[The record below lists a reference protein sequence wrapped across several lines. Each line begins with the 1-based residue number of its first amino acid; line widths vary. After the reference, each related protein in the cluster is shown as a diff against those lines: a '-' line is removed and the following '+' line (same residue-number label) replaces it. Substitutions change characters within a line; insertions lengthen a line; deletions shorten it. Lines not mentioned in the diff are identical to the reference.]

1 MMQDRTPTRRTVR
14 LEVEQLESRTVLTSF
29 TGTLGWSIAA
39 ADVVS
44 DSFGVEYITGNGPGA
59 PGLVQVWDSTKGNLL
74 SAFYPFGRN
83 YRGGVYVATGN
94 IDGDPGQIKE
104 LIVSTAGNTVGR
116 VKVYSFSSGGLQQ
129 LAVLTPFGPTYTGGV
144 QIASANVTGGPEA
157 ELIVGRERGRSTV
170 QVYAFDPLV
179 TTFNLIRQFNA
190 YGSLNTGV
198 TLAAANIHTTKNSK
212 TDPYDYNYAEVIT
225 GRAVGLPQIRVFDV
239 QTPAVRM
246 LASYMAFDPN
256 NPANLQGIHLAAGS
270 TDAQRGAEIY
280 VALRNSGTIR
290 VFRGQTGTLIGQIRS
305 VFPYTVFPP
314 GYTRAVNFAIA
325 TTDDD
330 FNDIY
335 NTADLVVVAADS
347 RLNQFPIAFFGQK
360 GSPAGFNGFRRLP

>member
-1 MMQDRTPTRRTVR
+1 MQDLTQSRRTVQ
-14 LEVEQLESRTVLTSF
+14 LAVEQLENRTVLTSF

-39 ADVVS
+39 ADVVP

-94 IDGDPGQIKE
+94 VDGDSGQIRE

-116 VKVYSFSSGGLQQ
+116 VKVYRFGGGGLQ
-129 LAVLTPFGPTYTGGV
+129 LMGTLTPFGPTYTGGV

-157 ELIVGRERGRSTV
+157 EVIVGREQGRSTV
-170 QVYAFDPLV
+170 QVYAYDATV
-179 TTFNLIRQFNA
+179 GTFNLIRQFNA
-190 YGSLNTGV
+190 YGSVKTGV
-198 TLAAANIHTTKNSK
+198 TLAAANIHTTKNSE

-225 GRAVGLPQIRVFDV
+225 GRSVGLPQIRVFDV
-239 QTPAVRM
+239 QTPTVVR

-256 NPANLQGIHLAAGS
+256 NPLNHQGIHLAAGS
-270 TDAQRGAEIY
+270 TDGQRGAEIY

-290 VFRGQTGTLIGQIRS
+290 VFRGESGTLIGQIRPL
-305 VFPYTVFPP
+305 FPYTVFPP
-314 GYTRAVNFAIA
+314 GYCRAVNFAIA

-330 FNDIY
+330 FNDFY
-335 NTADLVVVAADS
+335 NTADLVVVAADT
-347 RLNQFPIAFFGQK
+347 RLNQIPIAFFGQK
-360 GSPAGFNGFRRLP
+360 GSPAGFNGSRRLP